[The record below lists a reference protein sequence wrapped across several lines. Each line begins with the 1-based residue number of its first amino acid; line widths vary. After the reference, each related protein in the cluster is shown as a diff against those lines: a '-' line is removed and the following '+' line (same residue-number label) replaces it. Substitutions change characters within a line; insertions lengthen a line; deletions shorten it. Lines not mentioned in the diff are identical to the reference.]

1 VRIFKYIYNKILKP
15 MGLANKN
22 QDLVNKKEEFNEDEL
37 SFLLLLIKENNFKG
51 ENVELVYNTAYKLQQ
66 NLKSLKN
73 S

>member
-1 VRIFKYIYNKILKP
+1 

-22 QDLVNKKEEFNEDEL
+22 TNLINKREEFNEDEL
-37 SFLLLLIKENNFKG
+37 SFLLLLIKENTFKG

-66 NLKSLKN
+66 NLKSLKD

>member
-1 VRIFKYIYNKILKP
+1 MRIFKYIYNKILKP